1 MRQLIERL
9 YSQLGVNSK
18 SQMIEERIKN
28 GEIKT
33 IEEVDEAIGVIKNA
47 TNQFSRT
54 VVA

>member
-18 SQMIEERIKN
+18 SQMIEERIKT

-33 IEEVDEAIGVIKNA
+33 IEEVDAAIEVIKNA
-47 TNQFSRT
+47 TNEFSRSIT
-54 VVA
+54 A